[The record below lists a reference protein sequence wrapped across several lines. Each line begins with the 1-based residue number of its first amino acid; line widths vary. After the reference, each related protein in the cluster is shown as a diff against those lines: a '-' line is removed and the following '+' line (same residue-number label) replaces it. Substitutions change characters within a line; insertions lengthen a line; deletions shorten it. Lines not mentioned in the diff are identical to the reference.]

1 MHKAAVLSLS
11 FLEPQLLLS
20 GGFDKKVKM
29 FDIRDKN
36 AVGKDISTHV
46 KAVLAVQCAG
56 NMVYTGSDDRTVR
69 LWDIRRPNEE
79 LIKLKVYSLNDGE
92 TKSNCIHFILHC
104 SYCIHV
110 QI

>member
-36 AVGKDISTHV
+36 AVGKDIGSHV
-46 KAVLAVQCAG
+46 NKAVLAVQCAG
-56 NMVYTGSDDRTVR
+56 NMVYTGSDDKTVR
-69 LWDIRRPNEE
+69 LWDIRKPEEE
-79 LIKLKVYSLNDGE
+79 LVKVKVYIQCWGGD
-92 TKSNCIHFILHC
+92 
-104 SYCIHV
+104 
-110 QI
+110 